1 MVNPSPFPSNMTP
14 QIYLASASP
23 RRRELL
29 TQIGVAHTVLQV
41 PAPPGEDEP
50 QHAGE
55 AAADYVKRTAR
66 EKAERGQQWMT
77 SQSLST
83 LPILAADTTV
93 ILRDEVLGKPTDR
106 AHAIDMLSRLS
117 GTAHHVHTAV
127 VLWHDGQLYEDVS
140 ISEVRM
146 RTLDADD
153 IARYCDSGEPFGKA
167 GAYGIQGLAG
177 TFIAHLAGSYTG
189 VMGLPVF
196 ETANLLRRVGI
207 LLP

>member
-1 MVNPSPFPSNMTP
+1 MAQAPDLLTRAPRL
-14 QIYLASASP
+14 YLASASP

-29 TQIGVAHTVLQV
+29 TQIGLAHTVLQV

-55 AAADYVKRTAR
+55 TAAHYVRRTAR
-66 EKAERGQQWMT
+66 DKAERGRLWMAAQQ
-77 SQSLST
+77 LAP
-83 LPILAADTTV
+83 LPVLAADTTV
-93 ILRDEVLGKPTDR
+93 ILQGAVLGKPADRTD
-106 AHAIDMLSRLS
+106 AMHMLARLS
-117 GTAHHVHTAV
+117 GASHQVHTAV
-127 VLWHDGQLYEDVS
+127 ALWHQGRLYEDVS

-146 RTLDADD
+146 CDLSADD
-153 IARYCDSGEPFGKA
+153 IARYCDSGEPYGKA

-189 VMGLPVF
+189 VMGLPLF
-196 ETANLLRRVGI
+196 ETSKLLRRIGI

>member
-1 MVNPSPFPSNMTP
+1 MASSNTDIP
-14 QIYLASASP
+14 TSQSALYLASASP

-29 TQIGVAHTVLQV
+29 TQIGLAHTVLQV

-55 AAADYVKRTAR
+55 SAADYVKRTAR
-66 EKAERGQQWMT
+66 EKADRGQQWLA
-77 SQSLST
+77 SQALPV

-93 ILRDEVLGKPTDR
+93 ILDGDVLGKPVDR
-106 AHAIDMLSRLS
+106 EHATAMLARLS
-117 GTAHHVHTAV
+117 GARHHVHTAV
-127 VLWHDGQLYEDVS
+127 VLWHEGNYYEDVS
-140 ISEVRM
+140 ISEVHM
-146 RTLDADD
+146 RPLSAED

-167 GAYGIQGLAG
+167 GAYGIQGIAG
-177 TFIAHLAGSYTG
+177 AFISHLSGSYTG

>member
-1 MVNPSPFPSNMTP
+1 M
-14 QIYLASASP
+14 QLYLASASP

-29 TQIGVAHTVLQV
+29 AQLGVAHTVLQV

-55 AAADYVKRTAR
+55 NAADYVKRTAR
-66 EKAERGQQWMT
+66 EKAERGAQWMLA
-77 SQSLST
+77 QALPT

-93 ILRDEVLGKPTDR
+93 ILQGEVLGKPADR
-106 AHAIDMLSRLS
+106 AQAIDMLSRLS
-117 GTAHHVHTAV
+117 GTSHHVHTAV
-127 VLWHDGQLYEDVS
+127 VLWHQAQRYEDVS

-146 RTLDADD
+146 RPLSADD

-177 TFIAHLAGSYTG
+177 TFISHLAGSYTG

-196 ETANLLRRVGI
+196 ETSNLLRRVGI

>member
-1 MVNPSPFPSNMTP
+1 M
-14 QIYLASASP
+14 QLYLASASP

-29 TQIGVAHTVLQV
+29 AQLGVAHTVLQV

-55 AAADYVKRTAR
+55 TAADYVKRTAR
-66 EKAERGQQWMT
+66 EKAERGAQWMHA
-77 SQSLST
+77 QALPT

-93 ILRDEVLGKPTDR
+93 ILRGEVLGKPTDR

-117 GTAHHVHTAV
+117 GTSHHVHTAV
-127 VLWHDGQLYEDVS
+127 VLWHQAQLYEDVS

-146 RTLDADD
+146 RPLSADD
-153 IARYCDSGEPFGKA
+153 IPRYGDSGEPFGKA

-177 TFIAHLAGSYTG
+177 TFISHLAGSYTG

-196 ETANLLRRVGI
+196 ETSNLLRRVGI